1 MVAPKCPAVQGS
13 ILRKLKGK
21 KKKKDKGKDGRQLIM
36 PFSCSQKSV
45 RAVSWSGSYVLLK

>member
-21 KKKKDKGKDGRQLIM
+21 KKKKGQGKR
-36 PFSCSQKSV
+36 
-45 RAVSWSGSYVLLK
+45 W